1 MSDRSIKFSCDR
13 CGLCCRLISKIPQLA
28 AFDRGD
34 GVCIHLRGTLCD
46 IYEQRPDICNVEKM
60 YDAFSAR
67 MSYREYIEM
76 MEKSCEILKRNFAE
90 LVEANKNNSTP

>member
-1 MSDRSIKFSCDR
+1 M
-13 CGLCCRLISKIPQLA
+13 ISKIPQLA

>member
-1 MSDRSIKFSCDR
+1 MPDRIKFSCDQ

-60 YDAFSAR
+60 YNAFSEQ
-67 MSYREYIEM
+67 MSYSEYIEM
-76 MEKSCEILKRNFAE
+76 MQKSCKLIKQNFAE
-90 LVEANKNNSTP
+90 LHSLTKE